1 MRFSPLTQHT
11 GGYIHA
17 NWKEHSL
24 WCTSHMSKS
33 HRLSKLSSVLALFFP
48 YIFFLIHEA
57 SCLMEIIMWKRRAG
71 FTPLPA
77 PLHRLFQASDVLLD
91 FFELSCRD
99 KANRCLYLLRLRGRF
114 RRKKLHHNQP
124 LQIPLFTLPPKP
136 LTSAAGTHRQE
147 SGAFIHL
154 LILIMDHF

>member
-1 MRFSPLTQHT
+1 MHVTHVKVTQTKQAVKCAGTFFFLYFSPDAR
-11 GGYIHA
+11 GPA
-17 NWKEHSL
+17 ASW
-24 WCTSHMSKS
+24 
-33 HRLSKLSSVLALFFP
+33 RLLCDSGALVCP
-48 YIFFLIHEA
+48 P
-57 SCLMEIIMWKRRAG
+57 R
-71 FTPLPA
+71 
-77 PLHRLFQASDVLLD
+77 RLFQASDVLLD

-124 LQIPLFTLPPKP
+124 LQILLFTLPPKP
-136 LTSAAGTHRQE
+136 LTSAAGAHRQE